1 MAVNKKEFADR
12 MAKKGGIKKKD
23 AMKGLELF
31 IETLM
36 DCMSEHEKVKI
47 SMFGS
52 FEMKT
57 AKERIGRNPKTRKDM
72 PYLFVKSWLPN
83 TKING
88 TGTRSAGNSANH
100 VFYFSSYPA

>member
-1 MAVNKKEFADR
+1 MMAVNKKEFADR
-12 MAKKGGIKKKD
+12 MAEKGSIKKKD

-47 SMFGS
+47 SMFGR

-57 AKERIGRNPKTRKDM
+57 AKERTGRNPQTGQKCIIPEHEKTKVVARESLVSRIRK
-72 PYLFVKSWLPN
+72 K
-83 TKING
+83 
-88 TGTRSAGNSANH
+88 
-100 VFYFSSYPA
+100 